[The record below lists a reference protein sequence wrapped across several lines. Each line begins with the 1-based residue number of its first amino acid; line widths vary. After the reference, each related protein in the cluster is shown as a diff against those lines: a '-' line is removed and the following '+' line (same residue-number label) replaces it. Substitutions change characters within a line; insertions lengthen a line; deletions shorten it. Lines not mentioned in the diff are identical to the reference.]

1 MPGEYLILAVED
13 EVPAQLL
20 LREFLQP
27 GFRIHFAKDGQ
38 AALAYFRQYHEVI
51 DLILLDLSLPDMSG
65 TELYHKFIQS
75 TPGNVPNVVVTSASD
90 SVSDWISTLTTMG
103 AIEHLAKPFTRS
115 QLLQCVQNALK
126 TYHPTEQL
134 THQLA
139 IKTLIKKRNMI
150 VIGDYMTQCLHP
162 GEIPIP
168 PIMIKELDFSNT
180 PDSRKKLIDRLVS
193 ESPKNLPEPQ
203 PLKILMVEDE
213 AINQEIFKAF
223 ISSKNC
229 TLISAYTLKEAQEIL
244 GHHSDITVILL
255 DLNLPDG
262 CGQEVIT
269 AVKNKIASTFPS
281 QAPLLPLRPEI
292 VVISAYSDKET
303 ISEVSREGVI
313 AYINKPVSNDL
324 IYKTA
329 EEAHQMRS
337 ELTKIY
343 TLLH

>member
-1 MPGEYLILAVED
+1 
-13 EVPAQLL
+13 
-20 LREFLQP
+20 
-27 GFRIHFAKDGQ
+27 
-38 AALAYFRQYHEVI
+38 
-51 DLILLDLSLPDMSG
+51 
-65 TELYHKFIQS
+65 
-75 TPGNVPNVVVTSASD
+75 
-90 SVSDWISTLTTMG
+90 
-103 AIEHLAKPFTRS
+103 
-115 QLLQCVQNALK
+115 
-126 TYHPTEQL
+126 
-134 THQLA
+134 
-139 IKTLIKKRNMI
+139 
-150 VIGDYMTQCLHP
+150 
-162 GEIPIP
+162 
-168 PIMIKELDFSNT
+168 
-180 PDSRKKLIDRLVS
+180 
-193 ESPKNLPEPQ
+193 
-203 PLKILMVEDE
+203 MVEDE